1 MSLGPNFGNVAGGE
15 SSGKK
20 GNSTPYFPARV
31 KEVITSDSTDPKSLF
46 VQNGGWASLGFIS
59 FHPLFG
65 PVDAN
70 DKGNLI
76 AKPLFSNLT
85 QIPLVNEIVLIFQA
99 PNILNDDPQSQQF
112 YYLTTVSI
120 WNSVH
125 HNGFPDLQNLEA
137 NTKKTMLADYSKIRA
152 GVQLK
157 PKNEIKQL
165 NLGTKFVEDPAKA
178 RNLIPQQGDMI
189 ISGRFGNSIRFSHTA
204 KTDKSS
210 KALNTW
216 SVSGSNTD
224 PITIIRNGQRDL
236 DPKLPKWLPT
246 VEDINLDDSSVWLT
260 SGQEIKIDYASK
272 NLRSYKMAVA
282 LPAADVVNVPNIVIE
297 PKTTDAGSADQE
309 LLNEAQEKQKTATQA
324 ASNSAAS
331 GSTSAA
337 GVANIIGSS
346 GTSGTLPIGTQQV
359 LPQKYVYEIQKVGI
373 KKFIVVF
380 ENIVKPPSIT
390 PTPTPIYTGTQ
401 VDPWT
406 PDDYLVNEAK
416 RALIIKIGVVNANS
430 IQPITVGGVSQQTQA
445 ASQAKSTAGTA
456 GNAAKETPPTP
467 GSKANPLPEK
477 QMADV
482 GMPGEEINS
491 VVYQTQYAETEVV
504 TDVALTGKQAEEL
517 DRQTQGTN
525 YFNNAAVTFTFAG
538 GNNTVSVG
546 NAVEVALGCNPANKS
561 LPIINQSF
569 PVFSKGGAILQ
580 DIYKVNGVTG
590 GHFCA
595 YGVSYCFKKAEAASP
610 AGTSLLPWRMVG
622 NSQGIYD
629 QVINKKYNNPQQVV
643 QLEYPTDITPSGITQ
658 AGAAKLS
665 QIGGWGGAVFAWGQ
679 GKGGQGHI
687 GIVVKIAGDIIY
699 TIEYNTSAGPG
710 GSQSTGGGLFLRKR
724 KIVLTSSAGRELASP
739 NMGIVDVNG
748 KKYFKYY
755 GFVNTS
761 GIIGGSWAP
770 KGIANSIVLPGIPT
784 AKFDPNNLNYYS

>member
-1 MSLGPNFGNVAGGE
+1 MSLGPNFGNTVGGE
-15 SSGKK
+15 SGGK
-20 GNSTPYFPARV
+20 GGGTTSYFPARV
-31 KEVITSDSTDPKSLF
+31 KEVITSDSNDPKSLF
-46 VQNGGWASLGFIS
+46 IENGGWASLGFIS
-59 FHPLFG
+59 FFPLFG
-65 PVDAN
+65 PVDAKN
-70 DKGNLI
+70 GGNLI
-76 AKPLFSNLT
+76 AKPLFTNFT
-85 QIPLVNEIVLIFQA
+85 QIPLINEIVLILQA

-112 YYLTTVSI
+112 YYLTTVGI

-152 GVQLK
+152 GVQIK

-165 NLGTKFVEDPAKA
+165 DLGTKFIEDPAKA
-178 RNLIPQQGDMI
+178 RNLIPQQGDI
-189 ISGRFGNSIRFSHTA
+189 IINGRFGNSIRFSHTA
-204 KTDKSS
+204 KTDKYS

-224 PITIIRNGQRDL
+224 PITIIRNGQREL
-236 DPKLPKWLPT
+236 PAVTPKWLPT
-246 VEDINLDDSSVWLT
+246 VEDVNLDDSCIWLT
-260 SGQEIKIDYASK
+260 SGQEVKIDYASK

-282 LPAADVVNVPNIVIE
+282 LPAADVINVPNIVIE
-297 PKTTDAGSADQE
+297 PKTTDAKNADQE
-309 LLNEAQEKQKTATQA
+309 LLNEAQEKQKVATQA

-337 GVANIIGSS
+337 AVSNAAGSS
-346 GTSGTLPIGTQQV
+346 GTSGNLPVGTQQV
-359 LPQKYVYEIQKVGI
+359 LPQKYVYEIQKVAL

-380 ENIVKPPSIT
+380 ENIVKPPSTT

-406 PDDYLVNEAK
+406 PDDYLVAEAK
-416 RALIIKIGVVNANS
+416 KSLIIKIGVVNANS
-430 IQPITVGGVSQQTQA
+430 IQPITTNSVSQQTQA
-445 ASQAKSTAGTA
+445 VSQAKSTAGTA
-456 GNAAKETPPTP
+456 GNAAIETPPTP
-467 GSKANPLPEK
+467 GSKSNPMPER

-482 GMPGEEINS
+482 GMPGEEING
-491 VVYQTQYAETEVV
+491 VVYQTQYAETDVV
-504 TDVALTGKQAEEL
+504 TDVALSAAQAAEL
-517 DRQTQGTN
+517 DRQTQGTS
-525 YFNNAAVTFTFAG
+525 YFNNTAVTFNFAG
-538 GNNTVSVG
+538 GNNTVAVG

-561 LPIINQSF
+561 VPIINQGF
-569 PVFSKGGAILQ
+569 PVFSKSGAILQ

-595 YGVSYCFKKAEAASP
+595 YGVSYCFKKAEASAT

-622 NSQGIYD
+622 SSQGIYD
-629 QVINKKYNNPQQVV
+629 QVINKKYNNPQQVI

-665 QIGGWGGAVFAWGQ
+665 QCGGWGGAVFAWGQ

-687 GIVVKIAGDIIY
+687 GIVVKIAGDMIY
-699 TIEYNTSAGPG
+699 TIEYNTSAGAG

-770 KGIANSIVLPGIPT
+770 QGIAGNIVLPGIPT
-784 AKFDPNNLNYYS
+784 TKFDPNNLNFYS